1 METLAKRILVA
12 AYGGYACILFIVG
25 SSTWCIGFA
34 VVDLVWLLSARGS
47 TKESNES
54 AGLAS
59 LLLPLAIV
67 VLGAAVVSVVVL
79 NTISEAPPRPQ

>member
-25 SSTWCIGFA
+25 SLTWCIGFA

-54 AGLAS
+54 SSLAA